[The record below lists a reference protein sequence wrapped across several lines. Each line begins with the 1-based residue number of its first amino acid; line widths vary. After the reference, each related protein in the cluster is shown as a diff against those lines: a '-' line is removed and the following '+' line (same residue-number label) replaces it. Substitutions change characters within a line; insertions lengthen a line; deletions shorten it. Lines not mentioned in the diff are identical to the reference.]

1 MGWEKGACVLQDDF
15 IKLIYLISEMEN
27 RMLSREEI
35 YHWIVCVKQ
44 MNKWKATS
52 ALDGPNN
59 F

>member
-1 MGWEKGACVLQDDF
+1 
-15 IKLIYLISEMEN
+15 MEN